1 MISQLSFICF
11 FLLFATAIFIQ
22 AVEILDESSPFNND
36 ELTTK
41 SLNFNLSNSTTNHTN
56 IPTIAPSSSSKH
68 HNDTT
73 ASPAVPSS
81 PTAPT
86 TPTTPTT
93 PTVSPSITA
102 PVVPTTPTSPN
113 SPSSSPTT
121 TNDNKPSPPTP
132 NSNPTSKPTKR
143 YTTNPTISPTITAH
157 PTTTS
162 HKNDHNKSH
171 HGFGYYILQTMKWI
185 FILAITVVLGFMIY
199 QNWDQIYYYL
209 MEILHRLRV
218 GCEVCYE
225 KIKIMIMKLIV
236 KLNSLRRRSG
246 GSSGGL
252 GDDGDG
258 SMLDGLLM
266 GERE

>member
-121 TNDNKPSPPTP
+121 TNDNNSPLV
-132 NSNPTSKPTKR
+132 SHFAYIHFLLQHAHIQR
-143 YTTNPTISPTITAH
+143 ALYTLY
-157 PTTTS
+157 
-162 HKNDHNKSH
+162 NKS
-171 HGFGYYILQTMKWI
+171 FL
-185 FILAITVVLGFMIY
+185 FVLNI
-199 QNWDQIYYYL
+199 
-209 MEILHRLRV
+209 E
-218 GCEVCYE
+218 
-225 KIKIMIMKLIV
+225 
-236 KLNSLRRRSG
+236 
-246 GSSGGL
+246 
-252 GDDGDG
+252 
-258 SMLDGLLM
+258 
-266 GERE
+266 